1 MAKFHTGPASKDTVS
16 GGTKFPLKNER
27 QDNPNISNWGTGSD
41 NIRSKIMSTRASQQG
56 QSPAVESGIKGVKA
70 R

>member
-16 GGTKFPLKNER
+16 GGKKFPLKNER
-27 QDNPNISNWGTGSD
+27 QDNPSISNWSTGSD
-41 NIRSKIMSTRASQQG
+41 DIHSKIMSTRASQKG
-56 QSPAVESGIKGVKA
+56 QSSAVESGIKGVKA